1 MSPKLLLMLPTTGQA
16 QHRQKVCSER
26 RRRVPLTAPSSSC
39 MQQDKAPTLLIK
51 STHCHERKHSL
62 LSQGGSCEP
71 YSHHGASAQPP
82 LLGLIPPRAEIGKRK
97 GDLAALLGPK
107 VLAKPLEILRGA
119 GEGSS
124 QGLAAARA
132 EVTGQAPTGCRSIA
146 QKDRGEQIG

>member
-16 QHRQKVCSER
+16 QHRRKVCSEKR
-26 RRRVPLTAPSSSC
+26 CRVPLTAPSSSSC
-39 MQQDKAPTLLIK
+39 MQQDKAPTSRIK
-51 STHCHERKHSL
+51 SHERKQRL